1 MAAIA
6 LRDYYREIE
15 KWLDQ
20 SLYDQVISHCRY
32 ILNSYPKA
40 IEPYQLLGKAYLENK
55 QYSDAIDL
63 FQRVLSSRPDDFV
76 SHIGMSIIR
85 EDEGNLNE
93 AIWHMERA
101 YEIQP
106 SNKAIQGELRRL
118 IGKRDGIEPAKINLN
133 RSALARMYLKG
144 NLQSQA
150 IAEIRMALTEDP
162 KRPDLQVLLAKAY
175 YELHQEKEAAD
186 VASQLLSTLPYCF
199 DANLI
204 LYHIA
209 VSNNK
214 TKEAQ
219 LYFNRLSELD
229 PYAAFLSEST
239 PTPDLVKDDA
249 VMIEMMSRP
258 TSQEE
263 AIPAIQS
270 DWGFKEEPTLENQI
284 PSQTDWI
291 NNLSEENI
299 SEDLTEAKSQTPS
312 AEIPDWL
319 REAGWDEASA
329 ESEVKAEQEI
339 VPPFSEE
346 ELDIEP
352 GEIPDWL
359 KELSPIDETKEAQN
373 EPPIAEQEI
382 ESILAESSLST
393 AAAESVDWLSELEIT
408 PKPTDQEIEPAQT
421 KEESAAEE
429 LDLLGI
435 FSEESPKEET
445 AAPEWLAKQPEGE
458 EELNLELEPP
468 ISELDTKPVPIQF
481 ESTNIP
487 LELSPE
493 ESPDWVKEYLES
505 QIETE
510 TSESMDLSA
519 GIGEKEKL
527 SPEESAIPDWLKE
540 TLEEQPQSDV
550 EIPAE
555 ESLELQEELPKES
568 QPEVTP
574 TLEVVP
580 EETIPDWVKN
590 ASGVFIEEETTEVT
604 EELPKEELPDWI
616 KEALPQD
623 TIPETLTE
631 SEELAEAELPDWI
644 KGEFGESAS
653 EPTPAPETA
662 EEKLP
667 DWIGVDFTQIEEEE
681 SIEQESGAP
690 AEELPKW
697 IKEEFVEETVIE
709 QSVAGI
715 EPLSEELPIWE
726 EEEPTPT
733 IEGEQVEPGIEETG
747 KQPVVETA
755 GTWQKEFEPP
765 QETTNALNNAR
776 LALHGGELET
786 ALSAYAALI
795 KQRQELD
802 AIISDLSN
810 AVYQYPMEIKMWI
823 ILGDAYMRKDLL
835 AEALNAYN
843 KAEELIR

>member
-1 MAAIA
+1 MATIA
-6 LRDYYREIE
+6 LREYYRKIE
-15 KWLDQ
+15 TWLDQ
-20 SLYDQVISHCRY
+20 GLYDQVISHCRY
-32 ILNSYPKA
+32 ILNRYPKA

-55 QYSDAIDL
+55 QYSEAIDL

-175 YELHQEKEAAD
+175 YDLHQEKEAAD
-186 VASQLLSTLPYCF
+186 VSSQLLSTLPYCF

-214 TKEAQ
+214 AKEAQ
-219 LYFNRLSELD
+219 LYLNRLSELD
-229 PYAAFLSEST
+229 PYAAFLSDGT
-239 PTPDLVKDDA
+239 PTPDLVMDDA
-249 VMIEMMSRP
+249 VMIETMSIP
-258 TSQEE
+258 ASQEE
-263 AIPAIQS
+263 S
-270 DWGFKEEPTLENQI
+270 I
-284 PSQTDWI
+284 PSIQPDWEFGEETTSEKQVPPQADWI
-291 NNLSEENI
+291 NNLSEENV
-299 SEDLTEAKSQTPS
+299 SEQSIEAKSQTP
-312 AEIPDWL
+312 ELPDWL
-319 REAGWDEASA
+319 REAGWEEATS
-329 ESEVKAEQEI
+329 ESETEAEQEI
-339 VPPFSEE
+339 VPPFSEG

-359 KELSPIDETKEAQN
+359 KELSPVDATEGEDNVT
-373 EPPIAEQEI
+373 PIAEQEI
-382 ESILAESSLST
+382 ESILAESTLTST
-393 AAAESVDWLSELEIT
+393 TPESVDWLSELEIT
-408 PKPTDQEIEPAQT
+408 PKPANQEIEPAPT
-421 KEESAAEE
+421 FEETAHEE
-429 LDLLGI
+429 VEPLGV

-445 AAPEWLAKQPEGE
+445 PVPNWLVETPIGE
-458 EELNLELEPP
+458 KELSLESEPP
-468 ISELDTKPVPIQF
+468 ISELDTKPVLIQF

-493 ESPDWVKEYLES
+493 DSPDWVKEYLES
-505 QIETE
+505 QIESE
-510 TSESMDLSA
+510 TSESMDSSA
-519 GIGEKEKL
+519 AVGEKEKL
-527 SPEESAIPDWLKE
+527 STEESAIPEWLME
-540 TLEEQPQSDV
+540 TLEEQPQSEV
-550 EIPAE
+550 ETQAE
-555 ESLELQEELPKES
+555 ENLELPDELFIES
-568 QPEVTP
+568 RPEVTP
-574 TLEVVP
+574 TLNVVP

-590 ASGVFIEEETTEVT
+590 ASGVFIEEEEVT
-604 EELPKEELPDWI
+604 EFDAELTKEELPDWI
-616 KEALPQD
+616 KEVLPQD
-623 TIPETLTE
+623 TLAETPTQ
-631 SEELAEAELPDWI
+631 SEDITEAELPDWI
-644 KGEFGESAS
+644 KSEYDESIN
-653 EPTPAPETA
+653 EPAPLQEMA

-667 DWIGVDFTQIEEEE
+667 DWIRVDFTQTEEEKSITSE
-681 SIEQESGAP
+681 SAVP
-690 AEELPKW
+690 TEELPIW
-697 IKEEFVEETVIE
+697 IKEEFIEEPSLE
-709 QSVAGI
+709 KSQAGI
-715 EPLSEELPIWE
+715 EPVSEELPLWE
-726 EEEPTPT
+726 GEQPTPT
-733 IEGEQVEPGIEETG
+733 IAEHIEPSVEETEKQSIVEP
-747 KQPVVETA
+747 A
-755 GTWQKEFEPP
+755 GTWQKEFEQPLD
-765 QETTNALNNAR
+765 TTNILNNAR

-786 ALSAYAALI
+786 ALSAYASLI

-802 AIISDLSN
+802 AIINDLSN